1 MNSGNLKFRYGILG
15 ITLIFAF
22 ALLFL
27 YDASRH
33 KSQEFK
39 VTPSKWDISS
49 KQKYLNDARPTK
61 KVNAVIL
68 LSMIRSG
75 SSIVGSIF
83 NERSNILYLYEPL
96 FPFGKQKCDE
106 KTRQELLEVLRQAIS
121 CHFENLGDLYHN
133 STRDDTGA
141 R

>member
-27 YDASRH
+27 YAAIRH

-49 KQKYLNDARPTK
+49 QQKYLNEARPTK
-61 KVNAVIL
+61 KVDAVIL

-106 KTRQELLEVLRQAIS
+106 KTRQESLEVLRQAIS
-121 CHFENLGDLYHN
+121 CHFENLGDLYQN